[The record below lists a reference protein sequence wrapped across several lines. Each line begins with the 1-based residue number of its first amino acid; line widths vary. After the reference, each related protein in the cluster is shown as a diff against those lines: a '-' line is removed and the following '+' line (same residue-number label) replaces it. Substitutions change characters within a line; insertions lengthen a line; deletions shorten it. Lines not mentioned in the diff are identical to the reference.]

1 MRFKSLLL
9 PALIGLGFGLNSAPA
24 QAQSCD
30 PPKIL
35 FVMDASSSMN
45 QTTTGGITKWD
56 AVQSA
61 AHAVFQAHGAAA
73 QYGLMT
79 FPGATGG
86 CAAGDVLVSMA
97 PDTGATIESTLANLN
112 IPTDNATPAGQ
123 TLVKASQLTDL
134 PDYVI
139 FMTDGWQFCDID
151 TSGAPVCATQSDC
164 TLMGASPCP
173 SCNSCQGG
181 TSDPNCAGQN
191 ADGCYCVRKWPVRG
205 VEALVNAG
213 VVPFVVG
220 FGSATDV
227 VTLNQ
232 AGAASGVADPS
243 CDPNSASPSCYFQA
257 TSPNDLTMAL
267 DAIVASLVTET
278 CTGDCGIEGTRQC
291 TSSGWTQCDAPAT
304 VACTTACG
312 DGTQTCVN
320 GELGACEPGCATG
333 GAGGGSSGGAS
344 SGGASS
350 GGASSGG
357 AANGGSA
364 GTDAGGFGGDGS
376 TNGGSGGDGT
386 TSGGS
391 AGSAGSGAAGSNGAG
406 DQNVGDDGGCG
417 CRQAPSAPAG
427 SAGLLVVLGA
437 LLFSR
442 RRRRA

>member
-1 MRFKSLLL
+1 MRFRSLVL
-9 PALIGLGFGLNSAPA
+9 PALVGLGFGLHSASA

-45 QTTTGGITKWD
+45 QTTTGGMTKWE
-56 AVQSA
+56 AVQGA

-79 FPGATGG
+79 FPGTNGG

-97 PDTGATIESTLANLN
+97 PDTGATIESTLTALN
-112 IPTDNATPAGQ
+112 IPSDNATPAGQ

-164 TLMGASPCP
+164 NLMGATPCP

-181 TSDPNCAGQN
+181 TSDPACSGQN
-191 ADGCYCVRKWPVRG
+191 ADGCYCVRKWPVKG
-205 VEALVNAG
+205 IEALVNAG

-227 VTLNQ
+227 VTLNE
-232 AGAASGVADPS
+232 AGYASGVADPT
-243 CDPNSASPSCYFQA
+243 CDPQSTSPSCYFQA
-257 TSPNDLTMAL
+257 TSPSDLTMAL
-267 DAIVASLVTET
+267 DAIVASLVSET
-278 CTGDCGIEGTRQC
+278 CSGECGIEGTRQC
-291 TSSGWTQCDAPAT
+291 TSSGWTQCYAPSSISCST
-304 VACTTACG
+304 ECG
-312 DGTQTCVN
+312 EGTQTCVN
-320 GELGACEPGCATG
+320 GTLSECEPGCGTG
-333 GAGGGSSGGAS
+333 GAGSGGAS

-350 GGASSGG
+350 GGSAG
-357 AANGGSA
+357 AATGGTAGSA
-364 GTDAGGFGGDGS
+364 SGGFGGDGS

-386 TSGGS
+386 ANGGS
-391 AGSAGSGAAGSNGAG
+391 AGSAGSGAAGSSDGSG
-406 DQNVGDDGGCG
+406 DDNVGDDGGCG
-417 CRQAPSAPAG
+417 CRQAPSSPTG
-427 SAGLLVVLGA
+427 SAGLLLALGA
-437 LLFSR
+437 LFVGR
-442 RRRRA
+442 RRRR